1 VRVPREEWSIDGD
14 GGRGLRR
21 LLRGSGDGAPG
32 RDAADVTG
40 GPYVFYVDAI
50 GMPSIVNTLAG
61 PTSATYT
68 R

>member
-1 VRVPREEWSIDGD
+1 MDIADLACKS
-14 GGRGLRR
+14 GGCPHSVDLSTLGI
-21 LLRGSGDGAPG
+21 
-32 RDAADVTG
+32 TG